1 MTSVDHIG
9 LYINDMEMSLK
20 FYQEVFGFP
29 ITERAGTGDVVRVNL
44 DIDGEILELIQRPGS
59 PGKPPEGNW
68 SHLALYV
75 PDYDVKIEKLESM
88 GKELRQLTLD
98 TGVRLCFFL
107 DPDGHSVELME
118 KGFK

>member
-9 LYINDMEMSLK
+9 IYVKDIEKSLK

-29 ITERAGTGDVVRVNL
+29 ITERFGSGDNVRVNL
-44 DIDGEILELIQRPGS
+44 DIDGELLELIQRPGN

-75 PDYDVKIEKLESM
+75 PDYDEKIEKLESL
-88 GKELRQLTLD
+88 GKELRKITID
-98 TGVRLCFFL
+98 DGTRLCFFT

-118 KGFK
+118 KGFI